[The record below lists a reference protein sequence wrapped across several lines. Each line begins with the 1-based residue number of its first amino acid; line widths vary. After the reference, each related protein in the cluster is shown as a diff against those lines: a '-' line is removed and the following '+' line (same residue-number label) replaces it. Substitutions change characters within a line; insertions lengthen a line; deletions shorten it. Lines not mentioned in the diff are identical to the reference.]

1 MKTILM
7 KMRNILALATLAMV
21 CITATAR
28 PIRHCKPH
36 PHFMRTTIVVS
47 KAGTPCT
54 CKKHGK
60 RHCKKHC
67 KKHRTPCSCCV
78 CCHK

>member
-28 PIRHCKPH
+28 PIRHRKLH
-36 PHFMRTTIVVS
+36 PHIYAHNDSSIKSR
-47 KAGTPCT
+47 
-54 CKKHGK
+54 
-60 RHCKKHC
+60 
-67 KKHRTPCSCCV
+67 V
-78 CCHK
+78 CHFNG

>member
-1 MKTILM
+1 MKTLLM

-47 KAGTPCT
+47 KAGYVTLMGEYLEWHS
-54 CKKHGK
+54 K
-60 RHCKKHC
+60 
-67 KKHRTPCSCCV
+67 
-78 CCHK
+78 

>member
-1 MKTILM
+1 MKTLLM

-36 PHFMRTTIVVS
+36 PHFMRTTIVVL
-47 KAGTPCT
+47 KAGYVTLMGEYLEWHS
-54 CKKHGK
+54 K
-60 RHCKKHC
+60 
-67 KKHRTPCSCCV
+67 
-78 CCHK
+78 

>member
-28 PIRHCKPH
+28 PIRHCTPR

-47 KAGTPCT
+47 KAGYVTLMGEYLEWHP
-54 CKKHGK
+54 K
-60 RHCKKHC
+60 
-67 KKHRTPCSCCV
+67 
-78 CCHK
+78 

>member
-7 KMRNILALATLAMV
+7 KMRNILALTALAMV

-28 PIRHCKPH
+28 PIRHCTPR

-47 KAGTPCT
+47 KAGYVTLMGEYLEWHS
-54 CKKHGK
+54 K
-60 RHCKKHC
+60 
-67 KKHRTPCSCCV
+67 
-78 CCHK
+78 

>member
-28 PIRHCKPH
+28 PIRHCTPR

-47 KAGTPCT
+47 KAGYVTLMGEYLEWHS
-54 CKKHGK
+54 K
-60 RHCKKHC
+60 
-67 KKHRTPCSCCV
+67 
-78 CCHK
+78 